1 MHRQTSEQVCRAL
14 SFVGSCHGRALRTLF
29 ETSLYLTYLFKSPQT
44 PGRYMRARGVVGHAP
59 LKTLC
64 MVRGGQ
70 TLSPT
75 SLLRI
80 SSQHILG
87 CDREHIP
94 CQPSSAPF
102 FSNNFYLFFFFFF
115 FKTLSAPQ
123 LQAMCPSWD
132 AGRLR
137 DHLRLWDQGVPSL
150 DSRPLEVP
158 P

>member
-1 MHRQTSEQVCRAL
+1 MCLHAFIGGHGCDLHNARSSWLPTSEQVCRAL
-14 SFVGSCHGRALRTLF
+14 SFVGSCHGRALRTIF
-29 ETSLYLTYLFKSPQT
+29 GTSLYLNYLFKSPQT

-59 LKTLC
+59 LKALC

-102 FSNNFYLFFFFFF
+102 FSNNLYLHFFFFDLPYIFLIS
-115 FKTLSAPQ
+115 KI
-123 LQAMCPSWD
+123 
-132 AGRLR
+132 
-137 DHLRLWDQGVPSL
+137 
-150 DSRPLEVP
+150 SRVRAVGTWVC
-158 P
+158 

>member
-1 MHRQTSEQVCRAL
+1 MCLHAFIGGHGCDLHNARSSWLPTSEQVCRAL

-102 FSNNFYLFFFFFF
+102 FSNNFYLFFFFFNIVC
-115 FKTLSAPQ
+115 APALGHVSIMGCRPAQ
-123 LQAMCPSWD
+123 RPS
-132 AGRLR
+132 
-137 DHLRLWDQGVPSL
+137 
-150 DSRPLEVP
+150 
-158 P
+158 

>member
-1 MHRQTSEQVCRAL
+1 
-14 SFVGSCHGRALRTLF
+14 
-29 ETSLYLTYLFKSPQT
+29 
-44 PGRYMRARGVVGHAP
+44 MRAWGVVGHAP

-75 SLLRI
+75 SLLRK

-102 FSNNFYLFFFFFF
+102 FSNNIN
-115 FKTLSAPQ
+115 TSIPQ
-123 LQAMCPSWD
+123 CLKCASREDHHRTPKH
-132 AGRLR
+132 RLR
-137 DHLRLWDQGVPSL
+137 PSFRPCVHHGMQAGSETIIGSGIREDHHWTPGPWKYHLRTSMPVVSCQARGCRMCACMHLRFMVLQTLAQTD
-150 DSRPLEVP
+150 
-158 P
+158 